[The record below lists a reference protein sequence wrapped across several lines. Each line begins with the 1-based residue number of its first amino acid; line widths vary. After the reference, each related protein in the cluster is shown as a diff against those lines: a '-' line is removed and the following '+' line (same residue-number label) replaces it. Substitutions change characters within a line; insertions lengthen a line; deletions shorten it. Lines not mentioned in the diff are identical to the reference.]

1 MAHFFDP
8 DVEIKVEA
16 GFGDN
21 PLSTGRTWT
30 DITADVRGVR
40 TKRGRSQFASRV
52 RTGKAFV
59 TLDNSSSAYDPT
71 ATGAY
76 STDIRP
82 MVPIRISAT
91 YTSTDVMNLDS
102 AGQGLGN
109 RLQVGEVPLFTGFAD
124 AWAQTYTDGNRPE
137 VALSVVDGMKTW
149 NLLDGDGNQYGPTDV
164 RHCIAEVLEDRTWPK
179 AWIDGYTA
187 GTPAQAFTAQ
197 GSILRS
203 LRQLE
208 DTDNGVLFIQ
218 PDGEAMYQHRG
229 YRAGLSSVATFGDTS
244 TELPYRLNYTPVI
257 DDHNI
262 WNKVRVTPRGRNTQ
276 TVSNTDSID
285 MYVERELVYSD
296 TLHAT
301 DAGAAALATALVTR
315 YKDPHLRVDSIRV
328 NPRKQPTTLWP
339 AVLSFDLSTK
349 ITVKRR
355 PAFGSTQTLDS
366 YIEGIEHRV
375 SVGKRWETR
384 YRLSQYA

>member
-1 MAHFFDP
+1 
-8 DVEIKVEA
+8 
-16 GFGDN
+16 
-21 PLSTGRTWT
+21 
-30 DITADVRGVR
+30 
-40 TKRGRSQFASRV
+40 
-52 RTGKAFV
+52 
-59 TLDNSSSAYDPT
+59 
-71 ATGAY
+71 
-76 STDIRP
+76 

-91 YTSTDVMNLDS
+91 YTSTDVMNLDTV
-102 AGQGLGN
+102 GQGLGN
-109 RLQVGEVPLFTGFAD
+109 RLQVGEVPLFTGFAT
-124 AWAQTYTDGNRPE
+124 AWAQTYTGGNRPT
-137 VALSVVDGMKTW
+137 VNLSVVDGMKTW
-149 NLLDGDGNQYGPTDV
+149 NLLDGDGQQYGPTDV

-179 AWIDGYTA
+179 AWVDGYTA
-187 GTPAQAFTAQ
+187 GTAAQSFTAQ

-208 DTDNGVLFIQ
+208 DTDNGLLFIQ

-229 YRAGLSSVATFGDTS
+229 YRAGLSVEATFGDTS
-244 TELPYRLNYTPVI
+244 TELPYRLDFTPVE

-262 WNKVRVTPRGRNTQ
+262 WNKVRVTPRGLTAQ
-276 TVSNTDSID
+276 TTSDTGSID

-301 DAGAAALATALVTR
+301 TTGASDLATALITR

-339 AVLSFDLSTK
+339 VVLSFDLSTK
-349 ITVKRR
+349 VTVKRR
-355 PAFGSTQTLDS
+355 PAFGSTQTLNS
-366 YIEGIEHRV
+366 FIEGIEHRV

>member
-30 DITADVRGVR
+30 EITADVRALK
-40 TKRGRSQFASRV
+40 TKRGRSQFASRI

-76 STDIRP
+76 STSIRP

-102 AGQGLGN
+102 TGQGLGN
-109 RLQVGEVPLFTGFAD
+109 RLQVGEVPLFTGFAN
-124 AWAQTYTDGNRPE
+124 AWAQTYTGGNRPT
-137 VALSVVDGMKTW
+137 VILSAVDGMKTW
-149 NLLDGDGNQYGPTDV
+149 NLLDGDGRQYGPTDV

-187 GTPAQAFTAQ
+187 GTAAQSFTAQ

-208 DTDNGVLFIQ
+208 DTDNGLLFIQ
-218 PDGEAMYQHRG
+218 ANGEAMYQHRG

-244 TELPYRLNYTPVI
+244 TELPYRLNFTPVI
-257 DDHNI
+257 DDTDI
-262 WNKVRVTPRGRNTQ
+262 WNKVSVTPRGRNTFTQ
-276 TVSNTDSID
+276 NSTQSID
-285 MYVERELVYSD
+285 KYAERELVYSD
-296 TLHAT
+296 TLNAVAQEAQ
-301 DAGAAALATALVTR
+301 DLADALVTR

-339 AVLSFDLSTK
+339 VVLSFDLSTNV
-349 ITVKRR
+349 TVKRR
-355 PAFGSTQTLDS
+355 PAFGSTQTLNS